1 MIETIKWLLK
11 AQFIRYTLVGLVSLI
26 VHYTAFLMAS
36 FFLFQAFGPE
46 DKIIQLLNVTVDSID
61 TDKRSLN
68 YFIDYFLIGFTIAT
82 VVNYYLSVKFVF
94 EGGKYKKQTEILLFI
109 ATNAMVQGLV
119 SLLAYV
125 SIKLFG
131 DHAPSST
138 VSVLSIV
145 FSVMINFVVRK
156 KVIFKS

>member
-1 MIETIKWLLK
+1 MTERIRRLLK
-11 AQFIRYTLVGLVSLI
+11 AQFIRYALVGLASLV
-26 VHYTAFLMAS
+26 VHYAAFLIAS

-46 DKIIQLLNVTVDSID
+46 DKIIQLLNVTVGSID

-109 ATNAMVQGLV
+109 ATNAIVQGFV
-119 SLLAYV
+119 SLLAYT

-131 DHAPSST
+131 DHAPSSIL
-138 VSVLSIV
+138 SAFSIV
-145 FSVMINFVVRK
+145 FSVIINFIVRK